1 MRVQAHRRMR
11 SLIDMISRWCML
23 DVFGLALFL
32 VTTEGKEMVKTEI
45 QEGLYIVVVA
55 IALSYLLGAIAVLL
69 SKAMLRSAELTEN
82 S

>member
-1 MRVQAHRRMR
+1 
-11 SLIDMISRWCML
+11 
-23 DVFGLALFL
+23 
-32 VTTEGKEMVKTEI
+32 MVKTEI

>member
-1 MRVQAHRRMR
+1 
-11 SLIDMISRWCML
+11 MISRWCML